1 MNKVGIK
8 TGAWVMTAAGLGI
21 QIIERVFVGQDGSKR
36 TANYSEALPEGS
48 TEEREA
54 WVHLVNPD
62 GTTYAQI
69 PNVAAGFVHI
79 AKKSEIPE
87 IRIAHLTDEQ
97 LAAMG
102 YV

>member
-21 QIIERVFVGQDGSKR
+21 QIIERVFLAADGSKR
-36 TANYSEALPEGS
+36 TANYSEALPGGS
-48 TEEREA
+48 SETRET

-69 PNVAAGFVHI
+69 PEQAAGGI
-79 AKKSEIPE
+79 RLARKSELPE

>member
-21 QIIERVFVGQDGSKR
+21 QIIERVFMASDGSKR
-36 TANYSEALPEGS
+36 TANYSEELPKGS
-48 TEEREA
+48 TESRET

-69 PNVAAGFVHI
+69 PEQAAGEI
-79 AKKSEIPE
+79 RLAKRSEIPAL
-87 IRIAHLTDEQ
+87 RIAHLTDEQ